1 MRPDMLAKGS
11 ETHHLPVRL
20 PPRPLLCP
28 PHSAVEALGPVL
40 KSTRPVC
47 SLTLPVGVPA
57 GMPQSP
63 VQELGEPGR
72 RAWGARGAC
81 PQATPATGGRPSS
94 AGLGPA
100 LAPTTGRLH
109 LALAQPCGL
118 MCPVAPWPLASLA
131 LSPPP
136 LFPLSAP
143 YTPVQGGLPQR
154 PLTGPQTPGRER
166 IDRLR
171 PDSHLPAENGG
182 EEYSRQKAQHLQRP

>member
-1 MRPDMLAKGS
+1 MLAKGS

-20 PPRPLLCP
+20 PPRPFLCP

-57 GMPQSP
+57 GMPQPP

-118 MCPVAPWPLASLA
+118 MCPVAPGQPGLEPSSPVSSLSSIHPCA
-131 LSPPP
+131 GRPAPEAAHWTTDTGTHPPH
-136 LFPLSAP
+136 
-143 YTPVQGGLPQR
+143 G
-154 PLTGPQTPGRER
+154 
-166 IDRLR
+166 
-171 PDSHLPAENGG
+171 HL
-182 EEYSRQKAQHLQRP
+182 